1 MNRRL
6 NLAHRRGA
14 AMLLATAALL
24 ALSIQAA
31 RMPAAASGSRATTSA
46 MSGMGM
52 GMVMQAPAAKKS
64 RPVSMLHKRQVR
76 LTIENYAFSPAQ
88 VIVSPGTRVIWTNK
102 DGDPHT
108 VHSIT
113 NIWSSGALD
122 TDATFARTFK
132 KSGSFAYYC
141 AIHPF
146 MHGTIIVKK

>member
-1 MNRRL
+1 MKSPQHVR
-6 NLAHRRGA
+6 RRGGVTLIAGA
-14 AMLLATAALL
+14 AIL

-31 RMPAAASGSRATTSA
+31 RSPAAASGSRAMTMA
-46 MSGMGM
+46 MHGMTM
-52 GMVMQAPAAKKS
+52 ISPAAKNTK
-64 RPVSMLHKRQVR
+64 PVSMLHRRLVR
-76 LTIENYAFSPAQ
+76 LTILNYAFSPAK

-108 VHSIT
+108 VHSAT

-122 TDATFARTFK
+122 IDGTFARTFT